1 MLRRAVR
8 SVFRLAE
15 RFMNSKGYRIT
26 WHPLSAD
33 EDEDHGLK
41 IDVQLLFARLMLRKT
56 DIFFVEIGSNDGVTN
71 DPIYP
76 FATRYGWRGVLV
88 EPQAEIFSKLE
99 RNYAGVVGVSFVNAA
114 IGAADGEQTFFKIR
128 QTDDPDINAARFP
141 TQLASLRK
149 ESVLSQTKFVP
160 NVVDLVEEVRVPVLT
175 FETLMRK
182 AGADRV
188 DILVIDTE
196 GYDAPILRSIDI
208 ERFKPAIVQ
217 YEHHFMSKAE
227 QMEFAGRFR
236 DAGYRIAKDNLNTIA
251 CLKESFA

>member
-1 MLRRAVR
+1 MLGRAVR
-8 SVFRLAE
+8 SAFRVVE
-15 RFMNSKGYRIT
+15 RFLNSRGYRVA
-26 WHPLSAD
+26 WHPLAPD
-33 EDEDHGLK
+33 QDEDHGLK
-41 IDVQLLFARLMLRKT
+41 IDIQLLFARLMLRKR
-56 DIFFVEIGSNDGVTN
+56 DIFFVEIGANDGVTN

-76 FATRYGWRGVLV
+76 FATRHGWRGVLV

-99 RNYAGVVGVSFVNAA
+99 RNYAGVDGVSFVNAA

-128 QTDDPDINAARFP
+128 QTDDPHASAAGFP

-160 NVVDLVEEVRVPVLT
+160 NVADLVEEVRVPVLT
-175 FETLMRK
+175 FDTLMRK
-182 AGADRV
+182 VGASRV
-188 DILVIDTE
+188 DVLVIDTE

-208 ERFKPAIVQ
+208 ERIKPAIVQ

-227 QMEFAGRFR
+227 QMEIAARFR

-251 CLKESFA
+251 CLKASLA